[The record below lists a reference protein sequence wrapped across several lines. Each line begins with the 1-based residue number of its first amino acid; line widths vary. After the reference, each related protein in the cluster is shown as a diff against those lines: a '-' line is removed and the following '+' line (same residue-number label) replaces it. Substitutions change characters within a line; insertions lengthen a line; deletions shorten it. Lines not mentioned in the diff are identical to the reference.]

1 MKKTILLLICFF
13 VLVISSAY
21 AKDENVYSGKV
32 HNQKMTG
39 VERTFNGELVCLG
52 CDLKENGAR
61 AECKTHGHNIRLK
74 TQNGTYLTI
83 LPNKYSDKLLSDTS
97 MINQP
102 ITVKGFHFAKANM
115 IDLTSYSIGQQII
128 SWCTIHQTMDTCSV
142 TKQ

>member
-1 MKKTILLLICFF
+1 MKKIILLIICFI

-32 HNQKMTG
+32 HNQKTTG

-61 AECKTHGHNIRLK
+61 SECKIRGHNIRLK

-83 LPNKYSDKLLSDTS
+83 LPNKYSEKLLSDTS
-97 MINQP
+97 MMHQP

-115 IDLTSYSIGQQII
+115 IDLTSYAIGDKII
-128 SWCTIHQTMDTCSV
+128 SWCTVHQTMDTCSQ
-142 TKQ
+142 KQ